1 MAVIAKRMT
10 YQEFRQ
16 LEFDDNDPFLYELL
30 NGELVKKS
38 APNPRHQKIVGLLF
52 NKIFNF
58 VSEKCSLSQLTFPFQ
73 SITLS

>member
-30 NGELVKKS
+30 NGELVK
-38 APNPRHQKIVGLLF
+38 NLL
-52 NKIFNF
+52 
-58 VSEKCSLSQLTFPFQ
+58 LTLG
-73 SITLS
+73 INLYLRNYLLELMRMW